1 MGLTDYEVN
10 GEIRTIQDGHNDLR
24 MTVGNADF
32 TKLQKTFSENINSYE
47 RFMNELSV
55 KNGYMTSSIYS
66 DTESSTGYGISITAH
81 RPGGQSYSEW
91 SINNNSIYS
100 PYFNVLEGGT
110 NIADAFKGQLNKVNI
125 GNNSKWYFEQNSGRI
140 FNRNQYVTTTP
151 ATIKYSNLIKGTTI
165 VGGIVTIASS
175 SYDIVQDGGRYGY
188 NAQVQTAGV
197 IGGYAGGLA
206 GAKFGAILGSSI
218 GSCFGGVGAVPGGII
233 GGFIGGALGA
243 FGGDYY
249 GEKLQKNY

>member
-1 MGLTDYEVN
+1 MDERRSIRRKNPHLSPYNFVSNNPLNRIDPLGLTDYEVN

-110 NIADAFKGQLNKVNI
+110 NIADVFKGQLNKVNI

-140 FNRNQYVTTTP
+140 LT
-151 ATIKYSNLIKGTTI
+151 
-165 VGGIVTIASS
+165 GINMLQRLLLQLNT
-175 SYDIVQDGGRYGY
+175 
-188 NAQVQTAGV
+188 QTSLM
-197 IGGYAGGLA
+197 GL
-206 GAKFGAILGSSI
+206 L
-218 GSCFGGVGAVPGGII
+218 
-233 GGFIGGALGA
+233 L
-243 FGGDYY
+243 
-249 GEKLQKNY
+249 

>member
-1 MGLTDYEVN
+1 MNN
-10 GEIRTIQDGHNDLR
+10 GD
-24 MTVGNADF
+24 
-32 TKLQKTFSENINSYE
+32 K
-47 RFMNELSV
+47 EL
-55 KNGYMTSSIYS
+55 
-66 DTESSTGYGISITAH
+66 
-81 RPGGQSYSEW
+81 QSYSEW

-110 NIADAFKGQLNKVNI
+110 NIADALKGQLNKVNI

-140 FNRNQYVTTTP
+140 FNGNQYVTTTP

-175 SYDIVQDGGRYGY
+175 SYDIYQGIVQDGGRYGY

-218 GSCFGGVGAVPGGII
+218 GSCFGGVGVVPGGII

-249 GEKLQKNY
+249 GEKAAKELLK